1 MKKICQLK
9 SLSQQ
14 LQFNKKMIN
23 DIANTVDGIDK
34 TKLSKITGALDYACR
49 SLHTMIKTYI
59 YPKIDGPK
67 YQETCYDD
75 DMPGI
80 SFLISE
86 GHAYYSEVAAERI
99 LKKFH
104 AQWRAITIE
113 DITPDNPASDLL
125 MGTWALRE
133 DGKLGVLC
141 PSGRLCDAGTKFGV
155 SVESAG
161 KDAVNRLILVRKR

>member
-23 DIANTVDGIDK
+23 DIASTIDGIDK
-34 TKLSKITGALDYACR
+34 NKLSKITGALDYACR

-59 YPKIDGPK
+59 YLKIDGPK

-75 DMPGI
+75 DMLGV

-86 GHAYYSEVAAERI
+86 GLAYYSEVAAERI
-99 LKKFH
+99 LQKFH

-155 SVESAG
+155 SVEPAG